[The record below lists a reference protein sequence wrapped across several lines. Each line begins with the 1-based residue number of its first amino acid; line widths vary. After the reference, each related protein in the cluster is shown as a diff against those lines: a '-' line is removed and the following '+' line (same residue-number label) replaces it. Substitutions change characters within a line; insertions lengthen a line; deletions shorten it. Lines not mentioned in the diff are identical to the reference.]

1 MTHEDPN
8 GFAYYESLDEV
19 RADGLVPV
27 KVKSLLEFFTLRGR
41 TSTLAKENFIPLPC
55 LKYCVLGSDKR
66 YYVREFRQ
74 IWTIDMVYFYRKSLD
89 FSGSDE
95 AIDALHRY
103 VYDDRAWLILDKE
116 QVESVSA
123 MLTRV
128 YSANLSDKGKLPYR
142 LYLEIAEASLKLE
155 DYKDYGKNLT
165 GFKTSCKIQEDY
177 ISGLFKQAY
186 EQNKK

>member
-1 MTHEDPN
+1 VIHTDDN
-8 GFAYYESLDEV
+8 GWSYYETLDEL
-19 RADGLVPV
+19 RADGLAPV
-27 KVKSLLEFFTLRGR
+27 KVWSLLQFFMLKGR
-41 TSTLAKENFIPLPC
+41 TTNIVKENFIPIPRLR
-55 LKYCVLGSDKR
+55 YCVLGSDNR

-89 FSGSDE
+89 FSGDDE

-116 QVESVSA
+116 QVGGISA

-128 YSANLSDKGKLPYR
+128 YNANLSDKGKLPYKI
-142 LYLEIAEASLKLE
+142 YLEIADLSLKRE
-155 DYKDYGKNLT
+155 DFAENQKNIT
-165 GFKTSCKIQEDY
+165 GYRTALKIMDDKIGE
-177 ISGLFKQAY
+177 LFKQAY